1 MKYDGPLKT
10 APRVKSIWNPRMTSL
25 ANKKIVLGI
34 SGGIAAYK
42 SAELVRALI
51 QEGAEVQV
59 VMSESAMQFITPVT
73 MQALSGKPVY
83 SSQWDARITNN
94 MAHIELSRGADAILI
109 APASADLMAKLSL
122 GLADDLLTTMCL
134 ARDCPLLIAPAMNL
148 QMWGHSATQRSLKR
162 LEDDGVIVLGPGSG
176 DQACGEVGMGRML
189 EPSELCEQ
197 LVAFFQPQVLSGK
210 RVLITAGPTFE
221 AIDPVRG
228 ITNRSSGKMGFAIAQ
243 AAVEAGAEVHLIA
256 GPCDLPTPLQS
267 TGRIKRTNVIT
278 GEEMHRVTLASANC
292 DVFFAV
298 AAVADWTIANRA
310 SQKIKRQEQSG
321 LHLEFRSNPDILL
334 DMAKLAKRT
343 SRPYCVGFAAETDRL
358 GKHSK
363 EKRIRKGI
371 PMIVGNIGPATFG
384 LDTNEILV
392 VDERGNQN
400 LGRASKLELA
410 RKLIAIVSS
419 RLP

>member
-10 APRVKSIWNPRMTSL
+10 APKVKSIWNPRMTSL

-59 VMSESAMQFITPVT
+59 VMSESAMHFITPVT

-83 SSQWDARITNN
+83 SSQWDARIPNN

-148 QMWGHSATQRSLKR
+148 QMWGDPATQRSLKR
-162 LEDDGVIVLGPGSG
+162 LEDDGVIVLGPVSG

-189 EPSELCEQ
+189 EPSELSEQ
-197 LVAFFQPQVLSGK
+197 LVAFFQPQVLRGK

-228 ITNRSSGKMGFAIAQ
+228 ITNRSSGKMGFAIAK

-278 GEEMHRVTLASANC
+278 GEAMHRVTLASANC

-321 LHLEFRSNPDILL
+321 LHLEFRLNPDILL

-363 EKRIRKGI
+363 EKRMRKGI

-392 VDERGNQN
+392 VDEKGNQN
-400 LGRASKLELA
+400 LGCASKLELA

>member
-1 MKYDGPLKT
+1 
-10 APRVKSIWNPRMTSL
+10 MTSL

-148 QMWGHSATQRSLKR
+148 QMWGHPATQRSLKR
-162 LEDDGVIVLGPGSG
+162 LEDDGVAVLGPGSG

-256 GPCDLPTPLQS
+256 GPCDLLTPLQS
-267 TGRIKRTNVIT
+267 TGKIKRTNVIT

-310 SQKIKRQEQSG
+310 PQKIKRQEQSG

-363 EKRIRKGI
+363 EKRMRKGI
-371 PMIVGNIGPATFG
+371 LMIVGNIGPATFG

-392 VDERGNQN
+392 VAEKGSQN

-410 RKLIAIVSS
+410 RKIITIVSS

>member
-1 MKYDGPLKT
+1 
-10 APRVKSIWNPRMTSL
+10 MTSL

-148 QMWGHSATQRSLKR
+148 QMWGHPATQRSLKR

-298 AAVADWTIANRA
+298 AAVADWTIANCA

-363 EKRIRKGI
+363 EKRMRKGI

-392 VDERGNQN
+392 VDEKGNQN

>member
-1 MKYDGPLKT
+1 
-10 APRVKSIWNPRMTSL
+10 MTSL

-189 EPSELCEQ
+189 EPSELSEQ

-278 GEEMHRVTLASANC
+278 GEEMHRATLASANC

-392 VDERGNQN
+392 VDEKGNQN

>member
-1 MKYDGPLKT
+1 
-10 APRVKSIWNPRMTSL
+10 
-25 ANKKIVLGI
+25 
-34 SGGIAAYK
+34 
-42 SAELVRALI
+42 
-51 QEGAEVQV
+51 
-59 VMSESAMQFITPVT
+59 MQFITPVT

-298 AAVADWTIANRA
+298 AAVADWTITNRA

-363 EKRIRKGI
+363 EKRMRKGI

-392 VDERGNQN
+392 VDEKGNQN

-410 RKLIAIVSS
+410 RKLITIVSS

>member
-1 MKYDGPLKT
+1 MP
-10 APRVKSIWNPRMTSL
+10 SL

-51 QEGAEVQV
+51 QEGAHVQV
-59 VMSESAMQFITPVT
+59 VMTDAAQQFITPVT
-73 MQALSGKPVY
+73 MQALSGNPVFTN
-83 SSQWDARITNN
+83 QWDQRIANN
-94 MAHIELSRGADAILI
+94 MAHIELSRTADAILI

-122 GLADDLLTTMCL
+122 GLADDLLSTLCL

-148 QMWGHSATQRSLKR
+148 QMWSHAATQRSLKR
-162 LEDDGVIVLGPGSG
+162 LQSDGVAVLGPASG

-189 EPSELCEQ
+189 EPEEICEQ
-197 LVAFFQPQVLSGK
+197 LIAFFQPQVLRNK

-228 ITNRSSGKMGFAIAQ
+228 ITNLSSGKMGFALAR
-243 AAVEAGAEVHLIA
+243 AALEAGAYVHLIA
-256 GPCDLPTPLQS
+256 GPCNLPTPLLS
-267 TGRIKRTNVIT
+267 TGRITRTNVT
-278 GEEMHRVTLASANC
+278 SGAEMHRATLASANC

-310 SQKIKRQEQSG
+310 KQKIKRQEKTG
-321 LHLEFRSNPDILL
+321 LDLEFRSNPDILL
-334 DMAKLAKRT
+334 DMAKLAKRK
-343 SRPYCVGFAAETDRL
+343 SKPYCVGFAAETDRL
-358 GKHSK
+358 GKHAK
-363 EKRIRKGI
+363 EKRIKKGI

-384 LDTNEILV
+384 LDTNEIIV
-392 VDERGNQN
+392 VDEKGIKN
-400 LGRASKLELA
+400 LGQGNKLELA
-410 RKLIAIVSS
+410 RKLIAQVAA

>member
-1 MKYDGPLKT
+1 
-10 APRVKSIWNPRMTSL
+10 MTSL

-51 QEGAEVQV
+51 QEAAEVQV

-148 QMWGHSATQRSLKR
+148 QMWGHPATQRSLKR

-176 DQACGEVGMGRML
+176 DQACGEVGIGRML

-278 GEEMHRVTLASANC
+278 GEEMHRATLASANC

-321 LHLEFRSNPDILL
+321 LNLEFRSNPDILL

-363 EKRIRKGI
+363 EKRMRKGI

-392 VDERGNQN
+392 VDEKGNQN

-410 RKLIAIVSS
+410 RKLITIVSS

>member
-1 MKYDGPLKT
+1 
-10 APRVKSIWNPRMTSL
+10 MTSL

-243 AAVEAGAEVHLIA
+243 AAVEVGAEVHLIA

-298 AAVADWTIANRA
+298 AAVADWTIANCA

-392 VDERGNQN
+392 VDEKGNQN

>member
-1 MKYDGPLKT
+1 
-10 APRVKSIWNPRMTSL
+10 
-25 ANKKIVLGI
+25 
-34 SGGIAAYK
+34 
-42 SAELVRALI
+42 
-51 QEGAEVQV
+51 
-59 VMSESAMQFITPVT
+59 
-73 MQALSGKPVY
+73 
-83 SSQWDARITNN
+83 
-94 MAHIELSRGADAILI
+94 
-109 APASADLMAKLSL
+109 
-122 GLADDLLTTMCL
+122 
-134 ARDCPLLIAPAMNL
+134 
-148 QMWGHSATQRSLKR
+148 
-162 LEDDGVIVLGPGSG
+162 
-176 DQACGEVGMGRML
+176 
-189 EPSELCEQ
+189 
-197 LVAFFQPQVLSGK
+197 
-210 RVLITAGPTFE
+210 
-221 AIDPVRG
+221 
-228 ITNRSSGKMGFAIAQ
+228 MGFAIAQ

-334 DMAKLAKRT
+334 DMAKLANRK
-343 SRPYCVGFAAETDRL
+343 SKPYCVGFAAETDRL

-363 EKRIRKGI
+363 EKRMRKGI

-392 VDERGNQN
+392 VDDQGSQN

-410 RKLIAIVSS
+410 RKLITIVSS

>member
-1 MKYDGPLKT
+1 
-10 APRVKSIWNPRMTSL
+10 MTSL

-148 QMWGHSATQRSLKR
+148 QMWGHPATQRSLKR

-334 DMAKLAKRT
+334 DMAKLANRK
-343 SRPYCVGFAAETDRL
+343 SKPYCVGFAAETDRL

-363 EKRIRKGI
+363 EKRMRKGI

-392 VDERGNQN
+392 VDEKGSKN

-410 RKLIAIVSS
+410 RKLIAIVGS

>member
-1 MKYDGPLKT
+1 
-10 APRVKSIWNPRMTSL
+10 MTSL

-392 VDERGNQN
+392 VDDQGSQN

-410 RKLIAIVSS
+410 RKLITIVSS

>member
-1 MKYDGPLKT
+1 
-10 APRVKSIWNPRMTSL
+10 MTLL

-148 QMWGHSATQRSLKR
+148 QMWGHLATQRSLKR

-310 SQKIKRQEQSG
+310 PQKIKRQGQSG
-321 LHLEFRSNPDILL
+321 LNLEFRSNPDILL

-363 EKRIRKGI
+363 EKRMRKGI

-392 VDERGNQN
+392 VDDQGSQN

-410 RKLIAIVSS
+410 RKLITIVSS

>member
-1 MKYDGPLKT
+1 
-10 APRVKSIWNPRMTSL
+10 MTSL

-392 VDERGNQN
+392 VDDQGSQN
-400 LGRASKLELA
+400 LGRASTLELA
-410 RKLIAIVSS
+410 RKLITIVSS

>member
-1 MKYDGPLKT
+1 
-10 APRVKSIWNPRMTSL
+10 MTSL

-148 QMWGHSATQRSLKR
+148 QMWGHLATQRSLKR

-278 GEEMHRVTLASANC
+278 GEEMHRATLASANY

-321 LHLEFRSNPDILL
+321 LNLEFRSNPDILL

-363 EKRIRKGI
+363 EKRMRKGI

-392 VDERGNQN
+392 VDDQGSQN

-410 RKLIAIVSS
+410 RKLITIVSS

>member
-1 MKYDGPLKT
+1 
-10 APRVKSIWNPRMTSL
+10 MTSL

-278 GEEMHRVTLASANC
+278 GEEMHRATLASANC

-392 VDERGNQN
+392 VDDQGSQN

>member
-1 MKYDGPLKT
+1 
-10 APRVKSIWNPRMTSL
+10 MTSL

-148 QMWGHSATQRSLKR
+148 QMWGHPATQRSLKR

-278 GEEMHRVTLASANC
+278 GEEMHRATLASANC

-334 DMAKLAKRT
+334 DMAKLANRK
-343 SRPYCVGFAAETDRL
+343 SKPYCVGFAAETDRL

-392 VDERGNQN
+392 VDEKGNQN

>member
-1 MKYDGPLKT
+1 
-10 APRVKSIWNPRMTSL
+10 MTSL

-148 QMWGHSATQRSLKR
+148 QMWGHPATQRSLKR

-358 GKHSK
+358 GKHS
-363 EKRIRKGI
+363 
-371 PMIVGNIGPATFG
+371 
-384 LDTNEILV
+384 
-392 VDERGNQN
+392 
-400 LGRASKLELA
+400 
-410 RKLIAIVSS
+410 
-419 RLP
+419 